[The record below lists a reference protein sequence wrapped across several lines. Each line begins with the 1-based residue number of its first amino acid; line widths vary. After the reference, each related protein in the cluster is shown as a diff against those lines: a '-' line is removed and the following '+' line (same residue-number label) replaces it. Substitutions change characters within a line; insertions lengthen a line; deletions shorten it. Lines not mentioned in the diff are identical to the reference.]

1 MNCPYIN
8 FVRIKILGQPRH
20 YGNIISTF
28 MAFTLSVNSVRKS
41 VINAP
46 RLSFR
51 SGPEY
56 TFHPDCLTAL
66 IAQKTTRH
74 LRNKSLTIFLFFSSK
89 VWASPFPSR
98 LTVTIGRIEFVVL
111 RTSFSPP
118 VAPHHTSQCRSYVR
132 LQVWKAFYLKGIF
145 TPLALR
151 TFRRTR
157 AGIARRNK
165 FHDSQISIANRHRI
179 NRFNGR
185 RCLPYLAVYSHKA
198 TKAQKFMVYP
208 HSLFFA
214 ASCLCAIPSPHFH
227 EDKSYLLK
235 NITASVVG

>member
-1 MNCPYIN
+1 MPLPFLPFRLQPPIAPYHR
-8 FVRIKILGQPRH
+8 F
-20 YGNIISTF
+20 STLP
-28 MAFTLSVNSVRKS
+28 LS
-41 VINAP
+41 
-46 RLSFR
+46 
-51 SGPEY
+51 
-56 TFHPDCLTAL
+56 L
-66 IAQKTTRH
+66 IG
-74 LRNKSLTIFLFFSSK
+74 FLLPFFSSK

-179 NRFNGR
+179 NRFN
-185 RCLPYLAVYSHKA
+185 
-198 TKAQKFMVYP
+198 
-208 HSLFFA
+208 
-214 ASCLCAIPSPHFH
+214 
-227 EDKSYLLK
+227 
-235 NITASVVG
+235 